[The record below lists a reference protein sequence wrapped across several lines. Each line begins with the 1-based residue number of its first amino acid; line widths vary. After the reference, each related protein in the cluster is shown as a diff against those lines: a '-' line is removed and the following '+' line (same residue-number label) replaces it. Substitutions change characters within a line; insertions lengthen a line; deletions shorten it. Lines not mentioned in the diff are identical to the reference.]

1 MYGNTS
7 KYIINNEGK
16 MTEPRYCQYHFAKIL
31 KKAKIKPAKFHTTR
45 HTFATRAL
53 ESGMDIKTLSEV
65 LGHADATITMKRY
78 AHSSDEQKRICIEK
92 LADSVFNDY
101 KYGQI
106 CG

>member
-1 MYGNTS
+1 
-7 KYIINNEGK
+7 

-31 KKAKIKPAKFHTTR
+31 EKAKIKPAKFHTTR